1 MATST
6 ELALPATQHAAVT
19 IQNVFCDPSN
29 TGHCLHDQLMHAWF
43 FTRQHPN
50 VVSWTTPWADA
61 CKTWQCEALRLA
73 ARSLAINL
81 TFSGRA
87 HGCFNLRNCS
97 LEPRN
102 ATKDTTDGR
111 VFVASTTGSLD
122 FLDALTWSK
131 RSRFAEGR
139 KMRDISVLYTL
150 RRFAWHF
157 VGVDHSRGD
166 VRLYTRGDAL
176 LRRLLGWERFATH
189 FDTVHTS
196 MNIPFAEQVRAFAGA
211 RVFVSPCGAH
221 TTNIMFM
228 HSTATMVDVQ
238 IHAQNSWQV
247 SMGDSKLIRRY
258 IRGNKPYI

>member
-1 MATST
+1 M
-6 ELALPATQHAAVT
+6 
-19 IQNVFCDPSN
+19 
-29 TGHCLHDQLMHAWF
+29 
-43 FTRQHPN
+43 

-81 TFSGRA
+81 AFSGRA

-139 KMRDISVLYTL
+139 IMRDISVLYTL

-196 MNIPFAEQVRAFAGA
+196 MKGIPFAEQVRAFAGA

-258 IRGNKPYI
+258 MTPLGSTYVRCNRSTKCSMASRQVYFKNGTRKGSFDDDLVMDDTLWGVISRWL